1 DRAPVANSPSFASA
15 RPELQRRIVNA
26 NLRYGTSAAAKTLA
40 KIAADESA
48 PDRFRAEA
56 LHDLGNWE
64 HPSGRDQITGLW
76 RPAEGVRPAEVAVD
90 AVEPQ
95 LARLIQSAPDS
106 VRGAAA
112 STAAALRINS
122 GADALLASVRSSGAA
137 SARVEALRAL
147 ASLRDSRLGEAL
159 QSAQADPAEELRR
172 EALKHQSE
180 FKPSDAI
187 GQIQTVLQSGTVG
200 EKQTAL

>member
-1 DRAPVANSPSFASA
+1 TFTQA

-26 NLRYGTSAAAKTLA
+26 NFRYGTAVAARTLTQ
-40 KIAADESA
+40 IAADENA
-48 PDRFRAEA
+48 PERFRAEA
-56 LHDLGNWE
+56 LRDLGNWE

-76 RPAEGVRPAEVAVD
+76 RPAEGARPAQVAID

-95 LARLIQSAPDS
+95 LAKLIQSAPDS

-112 STAAALRINS
+112 VTAASLRINS
-122 GADALLASVRSSGAA
+122 VAEALLASVRSSGAA

-147 ASLRDSRLGEAL
+147 AALQDSHLAEAL

-172 EALKHQSE
+172 E
-180 FKPSDAI
+180 
-187 GQIQTVLQSGTVG
+187 
-200 EKQTAL
+200 